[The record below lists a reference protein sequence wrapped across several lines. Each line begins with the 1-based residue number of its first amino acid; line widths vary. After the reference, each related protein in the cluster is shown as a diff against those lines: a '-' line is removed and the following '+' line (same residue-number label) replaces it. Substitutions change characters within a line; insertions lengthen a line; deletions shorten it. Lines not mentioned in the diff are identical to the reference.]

1 MSVPVSHDGPMTESE
16 MAKRVGPVYS
26 RQALAKMGIAPE
38 ATELL
43 TLIVQDQDL
52 YPVFQFEGHSVR
64 RDVIDIVRILAEA
77 ADPWTIAVWLRTPM
91 VRDPDRR
98 TFLELLDAGE
108 VSVVATQARDAA
120 SRWSGR
126 I

>member
-1 MSVPVSHDGPMTESE
+1 MTENE
-16 MAKRVGPVYS
+16 LAKRVGPVYS
-26 RQALAKMGIAPE
+26 PQALAKMGIHPDR
-38 ATELL
+38 TELL
-43 TLIVQDQDL
+43 ILSVQDQDL
-52 YPVFQFEGHSVR
+52 YPVFQFEGHRVR

-77 ADPWTIAVWLRTPM
+77 VDPWTIALWLRTPM

-108 VSVVATQARDAA
+108 VDVVTAQARDAA
-120 SRWSGR
+120 SRWSGC